1 MITLTLKHSRG
12 NSRSGSN
19 SQTEYNIFVIH
30 KPRTNT
36 DILIEN
42 LQQVHTSIGS
52 LKTIIT
58 PSLVKAS
65 ASTARNIGLSD
76 HLLVSNPTTYYVTH
90 KPQNLLL
97 NCTAL
102 TKSNFKFLPAKESAK
117 YHHII
122 GSLNTKLRYNIYMV
136 KTRTMLSYNALEK
149 LASNAHLIPSFGTD
163 FWRQMRL
170 INYILGKEN
179 EVVN

>member
-1 MITLTLKHSRG
+1 MITLTLKSSRRDT
-12 NSRSGSN
+12 RSD
-19 SQTEYNIFVIH
+19 SQSLTEYCIFVIH

-52 LKTIIT
+52 KITIT
-58 PSLVKAS
+58 RSLVKAS
-65 ASTARNIGLSD
+65 TSAARTLGLAD
-76 HLLVSNPTTYYVTH
+76 HLLISNPTTHYVSH

-102 TKSNFKFLPAKESAK
+102 TNSNFKFLPAHESEK
-117 YHHII
+117 YKHIT
-122 GSLNTKLRYNIYMV
+122 GVLNTKLRYNIYMI

-149 LASNAHLIPSFGTD
+149 LASNAHLIPSFDAD

>member
-12 NSRSGSN
+12 NSRSDSN

-42 LQQVHTSIGS
+42 LQQAHISIGS
-52 LKTIIT
+52 KTTIT
-58 PSLVKAS
+58 SNTVKAS
-65 ASTARNIGLSD
+65 TSAARNIGLSD
-76 HLLVSNPTTYYVTH
+76 HLLISNPTTHYVSH

-102 TKSNFKFLPAKESAK
+102 TKSNFKFLPANESAK

-149 LASNAHLIPSFGTD
+149 LASNAHLIPSFDTD
-163 FWRQMRL
+163 VWRQMRL

>member
-1 MITLTLKHSRG
+1 MTTLTLKSSRG
-12 NSRSGSN
+12 NTRSD
-19 SQTEYNIFVIH
+19 SQSLIEYQIFVIH

-42 LQQVHTSIGS
+42 LQQAHTSVGS
-52 LKTIIT
+52 KTTIT

-65 ASTARNIGLSD
+65 TGAARNLGLSD
-76 HLLVSNPTTYYVTH
+76 HLLVSNPTTYYVHH

-102 TKSNFKFLPAKESAK
+102 TKSNFKFLPANESEK
-117 YHHII
+117 YHQITEN
-122 GSLNTKLRYNIYMV
+122 LATKIRYHIYMV
-136 KTRTMLSYNALEK
+136 KARTMLSYNALEK
-149 LASNAHLIPSFGTD
+149 LASNAHLIPSFDTD

-170 INYILGKEN
+170 INYILSKEN

>member
-1 MITLTLKHSRG
+1 MITLTLKSSRG
-12 NSRSGSN
+12 STRSDSK
-19 SQTEYNIFVIH
+19 SLTEYHIFIIH

-42 LQQVHTSIGS
+42 LQQANTSIGS
-52 LKTIIT
+52 KTTIT

-65 ASTARNIGLSD
+65 TSAARNLGLSD
-76 HLLVSNPTTYYVTH
+76 HLLISNPTTHTVRH
-90 KPQNLLL
+90 NPQNLLL

-102 TKSNFKFLPAKESAK
+102 TKSNFKFLPAHESTK
-117 YHHII
+117 YTHIT
-122 GSLNTKLRYNIYMV
+122 GALNIKLRYNIYMV

-149 LASNAHLIPSFGTD
+149 LASNAHLIPSFNND
-163 FWRQMRL
+163 LWRQMRL
-170 INYILGKEN
+170 INYILEKEN